1 MKLLNMKLS
10 SILIGG
16 GRDDGG
22 EGFSTLAGRFAAAG
36 LQRLGEGTGAV
47 LPRSLPRRLYVEA
60 AGSEA
65 NEGVGS
71 VIYPVSVNSTLYI
84 KME

>member
-22 EGFSTLAGRFAAAG
+22 EGFSTSAGRCAAAG
-36 LQRLGEGTGAV
+36 LRRLGEGTGAV
-47 LPRSLPRRLYVEA
+47 LPRRLYVEA
-60 AGSEA
+60 EGSEA
-65 NEGVGS
+65 NEEVGS
-71 VIYPVSVNSTLYI
+71 VVYPVSVNSTLYI

>member
-1 MKLLNMKLS
+1 MS

-16 GRDDGG
+16 GSDNGG
-22 EGFSTLAGRFAAAG
+22 EGLSTLAGRCAAAG
-36 LQRLGEGTGAV
+36 LRRLGEGTGAV
-47 LPRSLPRRLYVEA
+47 LPCRLYVEA

-65 NEGVGS
+65 NENVGS
-71 VIYPVSVNSTLYI
+71 AVYPVSVNSTLYI

>member
-1 MKLLNMKLS
+1 MS

-16 GRDDGG
+16 GSDDGG
-22 EGFSTLAGRFAAAG
+22 EEFFTSAGRCAAAELRCRG
-36 LQRLGEGTGAV
+36 GGTGAV
-47 LPRSLPRRLYVEA
+47 LSCRLYIEA

-65 NEGVGS
+65 NKEVGS
-71 VIYPVSVNSTLYI
+71 VVYPVSVNSTLYI